1 MNRTGIGISGFSV
14 YLPRYRV
21 RLADWCRWTG
31 DNWDKVRTVVGSG
44 FRMRGPDENAY
55 TMAATA
61 ALRLIDRYGIDPT
74 RIGFL
79 ALGTESS
86 TDNSAGAVIV
96 KGMLNDALRQ
106 QGRSPMSRA
115 CEVPEFKHACLG
127 GIYAIKS
134 AARYL
139 ACDGR
144 DRLAIVVSAD
154 VAEYARGTSGEP
166 TQGAGAVAMLMS
178 ANPTLLDLELPISG
192 SASDYRGPD
201 FRKPFLRFMQQAP
214 GAFAQ
219 PRDFPVFNG
228 KYSTTCYVDEVL
240 AAMRDLFERIQ
251 KRCTPAPRPSEFLR
265 DIAATFLHRPYQRM
279 AETGLIMSYLL
290 ALSLGG
296 SEDRAE
302 LASYATAAGVSLDEL
317 TAELGAAPEVYQLV
331 REGTLGTELYPLA
344 TEVTRAFRSTPMF
357 ERLMTSLGRASV
369 QDIGNL
375 YSASLPAWLAAGM
388 EDAAERQVSL
398 AGRRILALGYG
409 SGDAAEAIPMQ
420 VVPGWETAA
429 RSIGFAE
436 ALKDPVDLD
445 ESGYT
450 TLHDGRVT
458 ELSSAQRPTGVFYI
472 DRVGSRD
479 HSFDDHGI
487 EYYRFEG

>member
-14 YLPRYRV
+14 YLPRHRV
-21 RLADWCRWTG
+21 RLADWCGWTG
-31 DNWDKVRTVVGSG
+31 DSWDKVRTVIGSG

-61 ALRLIDRYGIDPT
+61 ALRLIHRYGIDPE
-74 RIGFL
+74 RVGFL

-106 QGRSPMSRA
+106 QGRAPISRA

-127 GIYAIKS
+127 GVYALKS

-178 ANPTLLDLELPISG
+178 ANPALLDLELPIAG

-201 FRKPFLRFMQQAP
+201 FRKPFLRFMEQAP

-240 AAMRDLFERIQ
+240 AAMRGLFERVRT
-251 KRCTPAPRPSEFLR
+251 RCAPAPRPAEFLR
-265 DIAATFLHRPYQRM
+265 EIAATFLHRPYQRM

-290 ALSLGG
+290 ALTLGDE
-296 SEDRAE
+296 EDRAE
-302 LASYATAAGVSLDEL
+302 LARYASAAGVDTQDL
-317 TAELGAAPEVYQLV
+317 TTELGAAPEVYQLV

-344 TEVTRAFRSTPMF
+344 TEVTRAFRQTPMF
-357 ERLMTSLGRASV
+357 EHLMTPLGRTAV

-388 EDAAERQVSL
+388 EDAAAQGVSL
-398 AGRRILALGYG
+398 DGRRVLALGYV
-409 SGDAAEAIPMQ
+409 SGDAAEAIPMR
-420 VVPGWETAA
+420 VVPGWEAAA
-429 RSIGFAE
+429 RNIGFVE
-436 ALKDPVDLD
+436 ALRDPVDLD
-445 ESGYT
+445 ESGYAR
-450 TLHDGRVT
+450 LHDGMT
-458 ELSSAQRPTGVFYI
+458 AGTAGPRPPGVFYI
-472 DRVGSRD
+472 DRVGTRD
-479 HSFDDHGI
+479 RPFDDHGI
-487 EYYRFEG
+487 EYYRFEA